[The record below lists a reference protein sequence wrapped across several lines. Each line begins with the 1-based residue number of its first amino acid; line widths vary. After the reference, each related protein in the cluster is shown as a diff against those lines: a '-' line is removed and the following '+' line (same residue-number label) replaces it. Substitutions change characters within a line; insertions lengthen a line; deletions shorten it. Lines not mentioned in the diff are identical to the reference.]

1 MKTIELKVDGMTCG
15 SCVASVARAL
25 RMVPGVREATV
36 DLRRG
41 IARVTAEHATQRLPA
56 FGSALAEAGY
66 KAGPLAGVPAA
77 QQGRSDHKH
86 GAPASGRGGCC
97 SH

>member
-1 MKTIELKVDGMTCG
+1 METIELKVDGMTCG
-15 SCVASVARAL
+15 SCVASVTRAL
-25 RMVPGVREATV
+25 GRVPGVRDATV

-41 IARVTAEHATQRLPA
+41 IARITAENAPQRLPA
-56 FGSALAEAGY
+56 FVAALAEAGY
-66 KAGPLAGVPAA
+66 EVRPASGAPAA
-77 QQGRSDHKH
+77 QQERSDHKH